1 MSKNTKRTWYAVDLI
16 VEPAASE
23 AAEFAFNEL
32 DALGTEIDS
41 LRKLP
46 SEPVC
51 VTGFFDAEPDEEAVR
66 AAVTEALRIYDLPAN
81 SLISIRMREVEET
94 DWLAEWK
101 RHWKPQTVAR
111 FTIAPP
117 WSEVG
122 SSEQIVI
129 RIEPNMAFGTGTHET
144 TQLCLTAISEHYDPK
159 ESFLDV
165 GTGTGIL
172 AIAAAK
178 LGGET
183 IFACDVDHDSVAIA
197 KENAAANGVAEKIT
211 FAEGPITKKT
221 PPFDLVC
228 ANLTLDVIEPLSPL
242 LVEKTGRVLI
252 LSGILADQESAA
264 LNALRKLIV
273 KDPKVSRSG
282 EWIALTVRV

>member
-1 MSKNTKRTWYAVDLI
+1 MNNDLKRTWCAVDI
-16 VEPAASE
+16 TVEPAASE

-46 SEPVC
+46 TEPVC
-51 VTGFFDAEPDEEAVR
+51 VTGFFDAAPDGDAVR
-66 AAVTEALRIYDLPAN
+66 ATMSDAFRVYNQPAE

-101 RHWKPQTVAR
+101 KHWMPQTVAR

-117 WSEVG
+117 WSKIKP
-122 SSEQIVI
+122 SEQILI

-144 TQLCLTAISEHYDPK
+144 TQLCLAAISEIYDPRQ
-159 ESFLDV
+159 SFLDV

-178 LGGET
+178 LGGTT
-183 IFACDVDHDSVAIA
+183 IFACDVDRASVDIA
-197 KENAAANGVAEKIT
+197 KENAKANNVSNQIT
-211 FAEGPITKKT
+211 FAEGPINKDT
-221 PPFDLVC
+221 PPFDVVC
-228 ANLTLDVIEPLSPL
+228 ANLTLDVIEPILPL
-242 LVEKTGRVLI
+242 LVLKTQQVLI
-252 LSGILADQESAA
+252 LSGILADQEAASLSA
-264 LNALRKLIV
+264 LENLIV
-273 KDPKVSRSG
+273 KDPKVSRCG
-282 EWIALTVRV
+282 EWIAITVRV